1 MALLASWTNYLFIV
15 VEVIGL
21 SQSLIFLFLLL
32 NFSEKFISFSVKFAD
47 D

>member
-15 VEVIGL
+15 VEVVGL